1 MILTQTIDTPIGLMV
16 AGAVKDGI
24 CLLEFT
30 DRKMLNTEYKIIRKY
45 LSSEIA
51 DGNNDLLNDL
61 RSELSEYF
69 SGRRKEFSV
78 PLVFTGTDFQ
88 KSVWNA
94 LVRIP
99 YGSTRTYGEQSA
111 LLGNALS
118 VRAVAGA
125 NGMNKISII
134 VPCHRVIGENG
145 NLTGYGG
152 GLWRKKWLIEHE
164 MKYSGKPTDLSLF

>member
-1 MILTQTIDTPIGLMV
+1 MIFTQTIDTPIGLMV
-16 AGAVKDGI
+16 AGAVKEGI
-24 CLLEFT
+24 CMLEFT

-45 LSSEIA
+45 LNSDIS
-51 DGNNDLLNDL
+51 DGNNDLLNNL

-78 PLVFTGTDFQ
+78 PLIYTGTDFQ
-88 KSVWNA
+88 KSVWNE
-94 LVRIP
+94 LIRIP
-99 YGSTRTYGEQSA
+99 YGTTRTYGEQA
-111 LLGNALS
+111 AKLGNTLS

-145 NLTGYGG
+145 KLTGYGG